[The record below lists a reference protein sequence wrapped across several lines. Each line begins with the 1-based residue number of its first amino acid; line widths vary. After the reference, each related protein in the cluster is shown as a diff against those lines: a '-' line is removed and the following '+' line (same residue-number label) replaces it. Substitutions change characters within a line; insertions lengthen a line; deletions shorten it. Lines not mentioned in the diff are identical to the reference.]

1 MLGELVVDEGLS
13 VRILL
18 VLDGILLVLDGRALR
33 PRQRGSRRRPFDQS
47 HLNGR
52 LNGHS
57 NGQPQCAA
65 IGGRTPKPSVLAE
78 RKERGVCAPRICD
91 VMTCAGEGAGREH
104 FEAVASQQPCTL
116 PLSWECAERH

>member
-1 MLGELVVDEGLS
+1 VATDERNNSKLTTMVTMVVRSWRPRTQKREAQAEERGETVLGELVVDEGLS
-13 VRILL
+13 VR
-18 VLDGILLVLDGRALR
+18 ILLVLDGRALR

-65 IGGRTPKPSVLAE
+65 VDWRAHTQAQ
-78 RKERGVCAPRICD
+78 RAQR
-91 VMTCAGEGAGREH
+91 AGRE
-104 FEAVASQQPCTL
+104 EGKRGLRPEDL
-116 PLSWECAERH
+116 